1 MQTVIVRGF
10 ERRLEQ
16 FDRKERILELHQFP
30 GRHPRRGDTR
40 RNTLHVAHQRHL
52 LAHGVGQVGI
62 LDEMPDYVQPF
73 VDLHGILDRHGD
85 PPFEQAAAHGGERAV
100 DDIGE
105 AALLAPPVRRE
116 QLEVADREFVDPH
129 VVVLVDTRNRTDMG
143 DVAVLG
149 EFEVVEDGAGGG
161 YAAGEMVD
169 AETLERRG
177 RELLAEFFT
186 VDLLRE
192 DPFVEPVG
200 VMLRPE
206 SGGEAVFVTALVDD
220 LLGCEVRNELVD
232 VVVGA
237 FGHVELA
244 RRNVEE
250 RHTGRLPAEV
260 DRSEEGVF
268 LVGQDIVAQHDARGD
283 QFDDAAL
290 DQPPHLLGVF
300 QLLADGYALARPH
313 QLGQVGVDG
322 MVGEPRQFD
331 VGCRTVGPP
340 RERNAEYAAGLDR
353 VLAECLVK
361 VPYPEEQ
368 DGIGMHRLDRI
379 ILLHQRCLD
388 IFFVY
393 FFLCVHNKKL
403 YVISIQR

>member
-1 MQTVIVRGF
+1 
-10 ERRLEQ
+10 
-16 FDRKERILELHQFP
+16 
-30 GRHPRRGDTR
+30 
-40 RNTLHVAHQRHL
+40 
-52 LAHGVGQVGI
+52 
-62 LDEMPDYVQPF
+62 
-73 VDLHGILDRHGD
+73 
-85 PPFEQAAAHGGERAV
+85 
-100 DDIGE
+100 
-105 AALLAPPVRRE
+105 
-116 QLEVADREFVDPH
+116 
-129 VVVLVDTRNRTDMG
+129 MG

-353 VLAECLVK
+353 VLAEGFVK
-361 VPYPEEQ
+361 SPTRKSRMASGCTALIE
-368 DGIGMHRLDRI
+368 
-379 ILLHQRCLD
+379 
-388 IFFVY
+388 
-393 FFLCVHNKKL
+393 
-403 YVISIQR
+403 